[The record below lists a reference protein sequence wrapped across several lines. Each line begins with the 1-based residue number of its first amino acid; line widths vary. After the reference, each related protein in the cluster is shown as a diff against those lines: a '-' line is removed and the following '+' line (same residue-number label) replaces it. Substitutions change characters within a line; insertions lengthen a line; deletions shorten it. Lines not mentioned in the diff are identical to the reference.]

1 MSKNR
6 SKGYFRPE
14 HHKRIFWSHRDTLVW
29 NKVTS
34 LGNSRLVL
42 RRRMLKRGITYGE
55 SQESVS
61 NEEIVLVD
69 KEQRKKNTSS
79 FWEEYDNGRRIWV

>member
-42 RRRMLKRGITYGE
+42 RHRMLKRCR
-55 SQESVS
+55 
-61 NEEIVLVD
+61 
-69 KEQRKKNTSS
+69 EQNTK
-79 FWEEYDNGRRIWV
+79 YIAT